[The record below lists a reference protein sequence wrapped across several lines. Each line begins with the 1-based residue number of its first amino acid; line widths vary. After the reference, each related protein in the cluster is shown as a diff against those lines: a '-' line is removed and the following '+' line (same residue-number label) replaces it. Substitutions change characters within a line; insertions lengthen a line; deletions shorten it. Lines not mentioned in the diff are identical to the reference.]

1 YHSVLK
7 KGDITMGKMMSPK
20 VPGFTGCC
28 SGLCRVQAP
37 AQPETYC
44 SGAQCVFGLCSHYLR
59 CPVLGVLPVAAGAAR
74 HSLRS
79 ISVFLLSPASGRGRS
94 RIVKE
99 HDRYEER

>member
-1 YHSVLK
+1 
-7 KGDITMGKMMSPK
+7 M
-20 VPGFTGCC
+20 
-28 SGLCRVQAP
+28 QAP

-44 SGAQCVFGLCSHYLR
+44 SGAQCVFGLCSHYLSG
-59 CPVLGVLPVAAGAAR
+59 VGGVLPVAAGAAR